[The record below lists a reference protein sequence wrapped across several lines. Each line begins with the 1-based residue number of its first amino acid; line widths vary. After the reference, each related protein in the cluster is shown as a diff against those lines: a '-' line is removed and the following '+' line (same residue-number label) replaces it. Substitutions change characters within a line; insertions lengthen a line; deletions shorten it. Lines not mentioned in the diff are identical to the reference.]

1 MLKIGDKK
9 LIGAWAFYDWANSVY
24 SLVISTA
31 VFPLFYS
38 AITEGKTVVFLGMK
52 WDHAD
57 TLYSYALSF
66 SFLVVAFMSPI
77 LSAIADYT
85 GNKLKFMKFFCWL
98 GGLSVMFMYFFEDLN
113 TAWIGIVCTILASI
127 GFWSSIVFYNS
138 YLPEVA
144 HPEQQDAASAKG
156 FIYGYIGSIILLIF
170 CLAMILAPDTFGF
183 DLSISDTILA
193 NGSEAEINNALENA
207 KNAASLKAMRISFVM
222 VGLWW
227 IGFAQITF
235 KKLPNNSFNRKPE
248 KDFIWKGFKELKKVW
263 IELKEYPT
271 LKNFLIAFFLLS
283 VGVQTIILLATIF
296 GSIELGLGTTNLIV
310 TVLLI
315 QFVAILGA
323 YIFTRVSKKYGNFK
337 AIKIT
342 LVIWI
347 LVCLAAFMLEKELPN
362 VEYYFYALGGL
373 LGLVLGAIQSLTRST
388 YSKLL
393 PKTQENATYF
403 SFYDVTEKIAIVLGT
418 FVFGFLIYLTGSMQ
432 WSVLSLGLFFIASLV
447 VLSGLKS
454 TEHVH

>member
-9 LIGAWAFYDWANSVY
+9 LINAWAFYDWANSVY

-38 AITEGKTVVFLGMK
+38 GITKGKVVSFLGME
-52 WDHAD
+52 WDHPD

-85 GNKLKFMKFFCWL
+85 GNKKKFLKIFCTI
-98 GGLSVMFMYFFEDLN
+98 GSVSVMSLYFFKDID
-113 TAWIGIVCTILASI
+113 TVWIGIVFTFFASI
-127 GFWSSIVFYNS
+127 GFWSSIVFYNA

-144 HPEQQDAASAKG
+144 HPEDQDRVSAKG
-156 FIYGYIGSIILLIF
+156 FIYGYIGSVILLVIN
-170 CLAMILAPDTFGF
+170 LVMILQHDLFG
-183 DLSISDTILA
+183 I
-193 NGSEAEINNALENA
+193 SEAF
-207 KNAASLKAMRISFVM
+207 ASRISFVM

-235 KKLPNNSFNRKPE
+235 KRLPNNVYEKKPE
-248 KDFIWKGFKELKKVW
+248 KDYIWKGFKELRIVW
-263 IELKEYPT
+263 NEVKGYPT
-271 LKNFLIAFFLLS
+271 LRGFLVAFFLLS
-283 VGVQTIILLATIF
+283 IGVQTIILLATIF
-296 GSIELGLGTTNLIV
+296 GSTELGLEATNLII

-315 QFVAILGA
+315 QLVAIAGA
-323 YIFTRVSKKYGNFK
+323 SFFSRLSKKRGNFM
-337 AIKIT
+337 ALKIT
-342 LVIWI
+342 ILIWI
-347 LVCLAAFMLEKELPN
+347 FVCFGAFLLHKEMEN
-362 VEYYFYALGGL
+362 VEIYFYALGGL

-393 PKTQENATYF
+393 PETEDHATYF

-418 FVFGFLIYLTGSMQ
+418 FVYGFLYALTDSMQ
-432 WSVLSLGLFFIASLV
+432 WSVLCLAIFFVASFII
-447 VLSGLKS
+447 LSTLKK
-454 TEHVH
+454 TKYVK